1 MTEKPLKPI
10 ALDLLKSK
18 QYSSANSPLADITKS
33 VPQNFGLEPEAT
45 SGLNKLLKSTY
56 TSMAENIAKS
66 SLESYQLKPD
76 MASGLNKLLSSTH
89 TSIAEKLAKNS
100 LESYRLQPDM
110 ASGLNRLLSS
120 THTSIAEKLAQN
132 SLESYRLKPG
142 MAAGLNKSKGSPPAV
157 PIDRV
162 SITVP
167 TQLGLLIKSSRTS
180 KKLTQQQLADLA
192 GVGRRF
198 IVECEAGKP
207 RLEFAKVLQV
217 AAAAGIDIFAIKR

>member
-66 SLESYQLKPD
+66 SLESYHLKPD
-76 MASGLNKLLSSTH
+76 MASGLNK
-89 TSIAEKLAKNS
+89 
-100 LESYRLQPDM
+100 
-110 ASGLNRLLSS
+110 LLSS

-162 SITVP
+162 SIAVP